1 MNKKTK
7 WGIIILV
14 GAGIIGGG
22 IYSQLPKKNDELV
35 AADKVMGGNQKK
47 GKQILNVNAKVIKP
61 QLLTDEFTTTGVLL
75 PDEEVDLSFETSGKI
90 VEINFEEGTSVKK
103 GQLLAKVN
111 DRQLQAQLQRLVSQL
126 KLAEDRVFRQD
137 ALLKRDAVSKEAYE
151 QVKTDLATLNADIE
165 IVKANIELTELR
177 APFDG
182 IIGLRQVSVGTYAS
196 PTTVVA
202 KLTKIAPLKV
212 EVLRTGTLCQAD

>member
-202 KLTKIAPLKV
+202 KLTKIRS
-212 EVLRTGTLCQAD
+212 EVV

>member
-90 VEINFEEGTSVKK
+90 VEINFEE
-103 GQLLAKVN
+103 N
-111 DRQLQAQLQRLVSQL
+111 DRYINRNHRLQANRDRTAKGCHQQR
-126 KLAEDRVFRQD
+126 
-137 ALLKRDAVSKEAYE
+137 
-151 QVKTDLATLNADIE
+151 NAD
-165 IVKANIELTELR
+165 KQL
-177 APFDG
+177 
-182 IIGLRQVSVGTYAS
+182 
-196 PTTVVA
+196 
-202 KLTKIAPLKV
+202 
-212 EVLRTGTLCQAD
+212 

>member
-61 QLLTDEFTTTGVLL
+61 QFWRDDFSTTVVLL
-75 PDEEVDLSFETSGKI
+75 P
-90 VEINFEEGTSVKK
+90 VE
-103 GQLLAKVN
+103 
-111 DRQLQAQLQRLVSQL
+111 
-126 KLAEDRVFRQD
+126 
-137 ALLKRDAVSKEAYE
+137 
-151 QVKTDLATLNADIE
+151 
-165 IVKANIELTELR
+165 
-177 APFDG
+177 
-182 IIGLRQVSVGTYAS
+182 
-196 PTTVVA
+196 
-202 KLTKIAPLKV
+202 
-212 EVLRTGTLCQAD
+212 